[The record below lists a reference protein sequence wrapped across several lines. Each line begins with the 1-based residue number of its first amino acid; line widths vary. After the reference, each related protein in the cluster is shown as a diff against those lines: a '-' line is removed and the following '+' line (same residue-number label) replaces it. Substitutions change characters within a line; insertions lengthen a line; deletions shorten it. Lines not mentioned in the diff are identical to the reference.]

1 MNNNLNIQNFTYWLI
16 SFLGCGYILHI
27 GSSII
32 LPIIF
37 GTLFAIFMYPIDK
50 KIIKFAKY
58 KPISISLSFLSI
70 MIPTGIIGMLFSMQ
84 LMRIVSSLPSIEKN
98 LKLGVDKVLQSIENV
113 IPAFDLTRTE
123 LMEET
128 LSSDLEGPFTF
139 ITQSLVSTTSMLV
152 SSALTLLYTFFILYY
167 RKSLRNF
174 VVFQFK
180 KRSRSDIREALLQI
194 QETIQAYIGGLG
206 LVIIILTIL
215 NSIGLLIIGVE
226 YAIFW
231 GALAGILAI
240 IPYIGTM
247 LGGLLP
253 ALYSLATSDNPYEPL
268 FVLIF
273 YGIVQQIEGNL
284 ITPKVV
290 GDKVDINPLFAIISI
305 IFFGALWGVGGII
318 LALPIISIIR
328 IILEHFEDT
337 KPIALLL
344 SSDIDSNPDQF
355 EELAET

>member
-1 MNNNLNIQNFTYWLI
+1 MGNNLNIQTVTYWLI
-16 SFLGCGYILHI
+16 TLLCLGYILHI

-50 KIIKFAKY
+50 KIIKVVKY
-58 KPISISLSFLSI
+58 KPLSIILSFLTI
-70 MIPTGIIGMLFSMQ
+70 MIPIGIVGTLFSMQ

-98 LKLGVDKVLQSIENV
+98 LKLGVDKVLQNIENI
-113 IPAFDLTRTE
+113 IPAFDLTRKE
-123 LMEET
+123 LMQET

-139 ITQSLVSTTSMLV
+139 ITQSLVNTTSILV

-167 RKSLRNF
+167 RRSLRNF
-174 VVFQFK
+174 IVFQFK
-180 KRSRSDIREALLQI
+180 KRSRPDIQDALLLI
-194 QETIQAYIGGLG
+194 KETIQAYIGGLG
-206 LVIIILTIL
+206 LVIIILTVL

-273 YGIVQQIEGNL
+273 YGVVQQIEGNL

-290 GDKVDINPLFAIISI
+290 GDKVDINPLFAVISI
-305 IFFGALWGVGGII
+305 IFFGSLWGVGGII
-318 LALPIISIIR
+318 LALPIISILR
-328 IILEHFEDT
+328 IIFDHFEET

-344 SSDIDSNPDQF
+344 STDIDSNPGQF
-355 EELAET
+355 KELAES